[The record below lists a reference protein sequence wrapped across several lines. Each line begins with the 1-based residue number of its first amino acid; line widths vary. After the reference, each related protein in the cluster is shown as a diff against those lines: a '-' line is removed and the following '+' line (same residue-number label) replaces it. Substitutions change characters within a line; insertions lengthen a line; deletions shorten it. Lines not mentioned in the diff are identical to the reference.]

1 MRAIFSM
8 VGLLLVVAIVGFL
21 AKSQFGSGSKSLA
34 APVNDASITLPLTT
48 PGATAQQQSQ
58 EIQTQIKQSVDAAMQ
73 QARPMPDD
81 K

>member
-1 MRAIFSM
+1 MRAIFSI

-21 AKSQFGSGSKSLA
+21 AKSQFGSVSKSLS
-34 APVNDASITLPLTT
+34 APLNDSGITLPTTT

-73 QARPMPDD
+73 QTRPMPDE